1 MIQIN
6 WNKTSALKPEGTKWN
21 FQTKSM
27 EDKKEEFK
35 ICLLEFPMAAVGRL
49 YLKGW
54 WLNIL
59 GLVKDSDYSSRK
71 DNKC

>member
-6 WNKTSALKPEGTKWN
+6 WNKTPALKPKGTKWN

-35 ICLLEFPMAAVGRL
+35 ICLLEFPMAAVERL

-59 GLVKDSDYSSRK
+59 ELVEDSDW
-71 DNKC
+71 